1 MHARHAARRNGHNE
15 VELLELNELKLI
27 SASNII
33 KLRQGAGLTQ
43 AELGAR
49 LNYSDKT
56 ISKWERGEAI
66 PDAFVLTQLA
76 AMFDVTVDYLLSSH
90 DAWEA
95 PTEPEEEPVEPAT
108 PADRAYS
115 ENMITALVF
124 VSIWTACIIAF
135 VTLWLAADIV
145 YWQIFAIALPVSLL
159 VVMILMCVFK
169 KRDALQYIIAAFVFS
184 IFVMLYFIIPGEE
197 PWQLFLIG
205 VPSVIIVFLACNIQ
219 RRPRKRKKN

>member
-1 MHARHAARRNGHNE
+1 M
-15 VELLELNELKLI
+15 ELNELKLI

-33 KLRQGAGLTQ
+33 KLRTGAGLTQ

-95 PTEPEEEPVEPAT
+95 PIEEDEEEEELDTVESNGAS
-108 PADRAYS
+108 YS
-115 ENMITALVF
+115 VDVIMALVF
-124 VSIWTACIIAF
+124 VSIWTACIVAF
-135 VTLWLAADIV
+135 VTLWLAVDIIL
-145 YWQIFAIALPVSLL
+145 WQIFAVTLPVSLL
-159 VVMILMCVFK
+159 VLMILMCVFK
-169 KRDALQYIIAAFVFS
+169 KRKALQYIIAAFVFS
-184 IFVMLYFIIPGEE
+184 IFVTLYFLLPADT

-205 VPSVIIVFLACNIQ
+205 VPAVAIVFLACNI
-219 RRPRKRKKN
+219 RKRPRKRKKMTTKQQ

>member
-1 MHARHAARRNGHNE
+1 M
-15 VELLELNELKLI
+15 ELNELKLI

-33 KLRQGAGLTQ
+33 KLRTGAGLTQ

-95 PTEPEEEPVEPAT
+95 PIEEDEEEEEPDTVESNGT
-108 PADRAYS
+108 SYS
-115 ENMITALVF
+115 VDVIMALVF
-124 VSIWTACIIAF
+124 VSIWTACIVAF
-135 VTLWLAADIV
+135 VTLWLAVDIIL
-145 YWQIFAIALPVSLL
+145 WQIFAVTLPVSLL
-159 VVMILMCVFK
+159 VLMILMCVFK
-169 KRDALQYIIAAFVFS
+169 KRKTLQYIIAAFVFS
-184 IFVMLYFIIPGEE
+184 IFVTLYFLLPADT

-205 VPSVIIVFLACNIQ
+205 VPAVAIVFLACNI
-219 RRPRKRKKN
+219 RKRPRKRKKMTTK

>member
-1 MHARHAARRNGHNE
+1 M
-15 VELLELNELKLI
+15 ELNELKLV

-56 ISKWERGEAI
+56 LSKWERGEAI

-76 AMFDVTVDYLLSSH
+76 AMFGVTVDYLLSSH

-95 PTEPEEEPVEPAT
+95 PKEEEEEEYEPPT
-108 PADRAYS
+108 PADRSYS
-115 ENMITALVF
+115 ENMIIALVF
-124 VSIWTACIIAF
+124 VSVWTACIIAF
-135 VTLWLAADIV
+135 VSLWMAVDLV
-145 YWQIFAIALPVSLL
+145 LWQIFAVALPVSLL

-169 KRDALQYIIAAFVFS
+169 KRTALQYIIAAFVFS
-184 IFVMLYFIIPGEE
+184 IFVMLYFVLPGERA
-197 PWQLFLIG
+197 WQLFLIG

-219 RRPRKRKKN
+219 RRPRKRKKQGTNT